1 MLKKS
6 LIVVTLG
13 VLSAGA
19 FADDGTAREAAKQ
32 VIALQDGSTA
42 YIFDNG
48 KMAVE
53 NKVGEAI
60 VVKPGTILQTANGA
74 TVAMVGDEV
83 ARLSDLLR
91 ENQLP

>member
-6 LIVVTLG
+6 LLIVTLG
-13 VLSAGA
+13 VLTTAA
-19 FADDGTAREAAKQ
+19 FADEGAAREAAKQ

-42 YIFDNG
+42 YVFDNG

-60 VVKPGTILQTANGA
+60 VVKPGTILKTSDGK
-74 TVAMVGDEV
+74 TIAMVGDEV
-83 ARLSDLLR
+83 ARLNGLLR
-91 ENQLP
+91 VNQEP